1 MKNLKNAKLKKVVVD
16 VKINGR
22 KCSQYTVHTD
32 DDNSSIKPSALAA
45 CINNP
50 KCCSDKF
57 TRDLALHIKKNLSF
71 KIANDLLWQKGKI
84 KKILSDAYALAPSA
98 VVEEEII
105 SMQTQLLPL
114 IPKIHSPLTHL
125 LSKSELE
132 HFKPFQTYEQC
143 LSVLFGATFLDCDI
157 LNFTASVER

>member
-1 MKNLKNAKLKKVVVD
+1 MKSLKNLNGNKIVVD
-16 VKINGR
+16 VRINGK
-22 KCSQYTVHTD
+22 KCSQYKIHTD
-32 DDNSSIKPSALAA
+32 DYSSIEPRKVAA

-50 KCCSDKF
+50 NSCKDKL
-57 TRDLALHIKKNLSF
+57 TRDLVLHIKKNLSF

-84 KKILSDAYALAPSA
+84 NQVLSDAYAMAPSA

-114 IPKIHSPLTHL
+114 ISKIHSPLTNV
-125 LSKSELE
+125 LSKTELK

-143 LSVLFGATFLDCDI
+143 LSVLFGASFMDNGITTFSARI
-157 LNFTASVER
+157 ER

>member
-1 MKNLKNAKLKKVVVD
+1 MKSLKNVNGNKIIVD
-16 VKINGR
+16 VRINGR

-32 DDNSSIKPSALAA
+32 DYSSIEPRKFVA

-50 KCCSDKF
+50 NSCKDKF
-57 TRDLALHIKKNLSF
+57 TRDLVLHVKKNLSF

-84 KKILSDAYALAPSA
+84 NQVLSDAYAIAPSA

-105 SMQTQLLPL
+105 SMQTQLLRL
-114 IPKIHSPLTHL
+114 ISKIYSPLTNV
-125 LSKSELE
+125 LSKTELK

-157 LNFTASVER
+157 LNFTATLER